1 MRNRLKTAKAHRYV
15 AVLTEDDSFVNMA
28 GRYEYLELPYYVSQD
43 YENDRLPIRPS
54 CKQMLAAYVV
64 PLFLERARLA
74 GLDVP
79 EYYITNGYFEA
90 PSIVDSINPFMSRSR
105 TVLKMSQ
112 QKSVAKSITRNF
124 TYAAC
129 VQEIP
134 PEAKIEHFRAV
145 LGWSVV
151 PRYRDAA
158 EKIWKVFSIPL
169 ARVRVLHTYDGRL
182 LLSKI
187 SPLVY
192 KDLKQRELEHL
203 EKKIRWDE

>member
-15 AVLTEDDSFVNMA
+15 AVYTEDDTFVNLA

-43 YENDRLPIRPS
+43 YENDRLPIRPT
-54 CKQMLAAYVV
+54 CKQMLDAYIV
-64 PLFLERARLA
+64 PLFLERAKLA

-90 PSIVDSINPFMSRSR
+90 PSIIDSINPFMSRSR

-134 PEAKIEHFRAV
+134 PEAKIEQFRAV
-145 LGWSVV
+145 LGWSVA

-158 EKIWKVFSIPL
+158 EKIWKVFNIPL
-169 ARVRVLHTYDGRL
+169 ARVRVMHTYDGRL
-182 LLSKI
+182 LLSKV

-192 KDLKQRELEHL
+192 KDLKQRELEYL